1 MRIRKILSVVISI
14 IFCMVVLSGCLPQT
28 EDKIKIGIIQ
38 FTQFPTLDAV
48 RQGFTMRMR
57 ELGYIDGLNSEFEYK
72 SANGS
77 FEEANEIV
85 DNFIEDKK
93 DIIISISTPATTVAM
108 KAADKIPVVFA
119 AVSDPVGAG
128 IVDSLESTGRNIT
141 GTSNV
146 IRIKENLD
154 LAFQLTPN
162 IKKLGYIYNP
172 AEQNSIKSLEGIKE
186 YLKGKDVE
194 IIETTVNSPAEVPAA
209 AQELIQ
215 KVDSLFV
222 PNDNTVAA
230 VMPIIA
236 KMAIDAKIPAYVG
249 LELMVKENGL
259 ANVGIRYETMGKE
272 TANIAAEILGG
283 ERQAKDIP
291 VEILS
296 DDLYTFI
303 NIDTA
308 KKIGLTIPDKILG
321 APKTVL
327 YTAPK

>member
-1 MRIRKILSVVISI
+1 MNIKRILSVILSI
-14 IFCMVVLSGCLPQT
+14 LFCVLVLSGCLPQT
-28 EDKIKIGIIQ
+28 DNKIKIGIIQ

-48 RQGFTMRMR
+48 RQGFTQRMR
-57 ELGYIDGLNSEFEYK
+57 ELGYIDGVNSEFEYK
-72 SANGS
+72 CANGS
-77 FEEANEIV
+77 FEEANKIV
-85 DNFIEDKK
+85 DDYIEDKK
-93 DIIISISTPATTVAM
+93 DIIISISTPATTVAA
-108 KAADKIPVVFA
+108 KAEDKIPVVFA

-154 LAFQLTPN
+154 LAFQLTPD

-194 IIETTVNSPAEVPAA
+194 IIEATVNSPSEVPAA

-236 KMAIDAKIPAYVG
+236 QMAIDAKIPAYVG

-259 ANVGIRYETMGKE
+259 ANVGIRYDTMGKE
-272 TANIAAEILGG
+272 TANIAAEILDG
-283 ERQAKDIP
+283 EKQAKDIP
-291 VEILS
+291 VEIFS

-308 KKIGLTIPDKILG
+308 KKIDLTIPDKILG

-327 YTAPK
+327 FTTPK

>member
-1 MRIRKILSVVISI
+1 MKNPVCDIRDFCLCHFFIFIS
-14 IFCMVVLSGCLPQT
+14 PH
-28 EDKIKIGIIQ
+28 
-38 FTQFPTLDAV
+38 
-48 RQGFTMRMR
+48 
-57 ELGYIDGLNSEFEYK
+57 
-72 SANGS
+72 
-77 FEEANEIV
+77 
-85 DNFIEDKK
+85 
-93 DIIISISTPATTVAM
+93 
-108 KAADKIPVVFA
+108 KIPVVFA

-154 LAFQLTPN
+154 LAFQLTPD

-194 IIETTVNSPAEVPAA
+194 IIEATVNSPSEVPAA

-236 KMAIDAKIPAYVG
+236 QMAIDAKIPAYVG

-259 ANVGIRYETMGKE
+259 ANVGIRYDTMGKE
-272 TANIAAEILGG
+272 TANMAAEILGG
-283 ERQAKDIP
+283 EKQAKDIP
-291 VEILS
+291 VEIFS

-308 KKIGLTIPDKILG
+308 KKIDLTIPDKILG

-327 YTAPK
+327 FTTPK